1 MLEKRSLHI
10 HGTHGTGSAK
20 GRAKDSTMI
29 SLLSN
34 SPQAL
39 AAIASAAPEFVTT
52 LVTAVAIIT
61 VFFALFNTGEPE
73 DPTEL

>member
-1 MLEKRSLHI
+1 M
-10 HGTHGTGSAK
+10 HGTGSAK
-20 GRAKDSTMI
+20 GRAKHSTVI

-39 AAIASAAPEFVTT
+39 AAIASATPQFVTT
-52 LVTAVAIIT
+52 LVTAVAVIV

-73 DPTEL
+73 DPTDL